1 VTLTPPAT
9 PRRHRARRG
18 EGEKLREEILA
29 AAERLLMESGDEDA
43 VSIRAVADAVGVTS
57 PSIYLH
63 FEDKNELLFAVC
75 ESHFAKLD
83 EFMERAGAEASDPLE
98 ELRLRGRAYVQF
110 GLEHPEQYRILFMR
124 KPAATPEGFQDERL
138 RPMAAFDHHLAAVQ
152 RCIDAGAIKGDP
164 VFVAIALWAAV
175 HGITSLLLAK
185 PDFSWPDRDR
195 MIDYVLSVPIFGLAT
210 GSSRAEE

>member
-1 VTLTPPAT
+1 MTVTPPTA

-29 AAERLLMESGDEDA
+29 AAERLLIETGDEDA
-43 VSIRAVADAVGVTS
+43 VSIRAVADAVGVTP

-63 FEDKNELLFAVC
+63 FEDKDALLFAIC

-83 EFMERAGAEASDPLE
+83 AFMERAGAEASDPLD

-110 GLEHPEQYRILFMR
+110 GLAHPEQYRILFMR
-124 KPAATPEGFQDERL
+124 KPIATPDEFQDERV
-138 RPMAAFDHHLAAVQ
+138 RSSAAFDHHLEAVQ
-152 RCIDAGAIKGDP
+152 RSIDAGVIQGDP
-164 VFVAIALWAAV
+164 LLTAIALWATV

-185 PDFSWPDRDR
+185 PDFSWPDLDR
-195 MIDYVLSVPIFGLAT
+195 MLDYVLGVSIFGLLPEGA
-210 GSSRAEE
+210 RRP